1 MHMVNYRRNQE
12 ALTQTPASV
21 PEDFEPDMTAARRI
35 IDHALGEG
43 RELLGEPE
51 AKAVLAAYG
60 IPVVTTRIAA
70 DPRAAAAAA
79 AAIGGPVAL
88 KILSP
93 DITHKS
99 DVGGV
104 VLDLRAPSAVRNAA
118 EAMLE
123 RVRQQVSNARIDGF
137 TVQPMVERP
146 GAFELIVGVNDDA
159 QFGPVILFG
168 HGGTAAEIIGDTAL
182 ALPPLNMHLARE
194 VMERTRLFGLLQ
206 GFRGRPAAAIDEI
219 ALTLIKVS
227 QLIID
232 FAEVVELDINPL
244 LADEFGVLALDAR
257 LRVRKSDQPPT
268 KRLAIR
274 PYPKEL
280 EEVLSLPDGRI
291 FLLRPVRPEDEP
303 AFQRLFEK
311 LSPEDIRMRFFAPKK
326 ALSHPFAAR
335 LTQIDY
341 DREMALVLAEAGT
354 AGGEIF
360 GAVHISADPDGECA
374 EYAILLRSDMAG
386 LGLGP
391 LLTRRIVDYSRERG
405 LRELYGEVLRE
416 NRPMLRICELFKFQ
430 RTSKADDPSVVESV

>member
-1 MHMVNYRRNQE
+1 
-12 ALTQTPASV
+12 
-21 PEDFEPDMTAARRI
+21 
-35 IDHALGEG
+35 
-43 RELLGEPE
+43 
-51 AKAVLAAYG
+51 
-60 IPVVTTRIAA
+60 
-70 DPRAAAAAA
+70 
-79 AAIGGPVAL
+79 
-88 KILSP
+88 
-93 DITHKS
+93 
-99 DVGGV
+99 
-104 VLDLRAPSAVRNAA
+104 
-118 EAMLE
+118 
-123 RVRQQVSNARIDGF
+123 
-137 TVQPMVERP
+137 MVERP
-146 GAFELIVGVNDDA
+146 GAFELIVGANEDP

-391 LLTRRIVDYSRERG
+391 LLTRRIIDYSRERG

-430 RTSKADDPSVVESV
+430 RTSKADDPSVVEIRLKL

>member
-1 MHMVNYRRNQE
+1 
-12 ALTQTPASV
+12 
-21 PEDFEPDMTAARRI
+21 
-35 IDHALGEG
+35 
-43 RELLGEPE
+43 
-51 AKAVLAAYG
+51 
-60 IPVVTTRIAA
+60 
-70 DPRAAAAAA
+70 
-79 AAIGGPVAL
+79 
-88 KILSP
+88 
-93 DITHKS
+93 
-99 DVGGV
+99 
-104 VLDLRAPSAVRNAA
+104 
-118 EAMLE
+118 
-123 RVRQQVSNARIDGF
+123 
-137 TVQPMVERP
+137 MVERP
-146 GAFELIVGVNDDA
+146 DAFELIVGANEDP

-194 VMERTRLFGLLQ
+194 AMARTRLFGLLQ
-206 GFRGRPAAAIDEI
+206 GFRGRPAAAIDDI

-232 FAEVVELDINPL
+232 FAEVAELDINPL

-257 LRVRKSDQPPT
+257 LRVRKSDQPA

-280 EEVLSLPDGRI
+280 EEVLSLPDGRT

-303 AFQRLFEK
+303 AFQALFEK

-341 DREMALVLAEAGT
+341 DREMALVLAEPGT
-354 AGGEIF
+354 AGRSEVF
-360 GAVHISADPDGECA
+360 GAVHILADPDGERA

-391 LLTRRIVDYSRERG
+391 LLMRRIIDYSRERG
-405 LRELYGEVLRE
+405 LRELFGEVLRE
-416 NRPMLRICELFKFQ
+416 NRPMLRVCELFKFQ
-430 RTSKADDPSVVESV
+430 RTSKVDDPGVVEVRLKL